1 MKKIVLFYFSIFIF
15 GCNVEPK
22 NQESQSFFGE
32 FLYYN
37 DAAVLNTG
45 QKIYGVVIDDD
56 MFELYSYCEKLMR
69 NQYDMVP
76 VYIKGVVSKNNK
88 EGWENLIKI
97 TSVDSLVNPRNS
109 EIFKPN

>member
-1 MKKIVLFYFSIFIF
+1 
-15 GCNVEPK
+15 
-22 NQESQSFFGE
+22 
-32 FLYYN
+32 
-37 DAAVLNTG
+37 
-45 QKIYGVVIDDD
+45 
-56 MFELYSYCEKLMR
+56 MR

-76 VYIKGVVSKNNK
+76 VYIKGIVSKNNE